1 MDVIQTGKGVYR
13 LSARPLQRSG
23 AVKKARTRKT
33 HRVKT
38 TLPLPSGSQ
47 NQRLHKSDVSSLNDP
62 ADFDNTSAPA
72 FSRRQRRSIPLADLP
87 GPLLAGRLLGRGA
100 GAVGAGAW
108 CRGRSGLLVGR
119 CRGCFLRG
127 YRRGLSRGRL
137 GLSLSLCRRCFFSGV
152 RLGSV
157 FLQPLKVN
165 ATSARAANAVSTTL
179 LMIIPFVRLI
189 PLYCLPTFLRAK
201 IPDTPVTDCDASR
214 RSLDPSTD
222 IALPH
227 AATKIKMKS

>member
-1 MDVIQTGKGVYR
+1 MDVIRTGKGVCR
-13 LSARPLQRSG
+13 LSTRPLQSSG

-87 GPLLAGRLLGRGA
+87 GPLLAAAGFSACGCRRRCRG
-100 GAVGAGAW
+100 W
-108 CRGRSGLLVGR
+108 GRSGLLVGSVPGR
-119 CRGCFLRG
+119 PSP
-127 YRRGLSRGRL
+127 GLPSWVVPETSWSQL
-137 GLSLSLCRRCFFSGV
+137 FPAASGPSFPAS
-152 RLGSV
+152 LGSV

-201 IPDTPVTDCDASR
+201 TLNTPVTDCDASR